1 MSREPPDVDP
11 VAADGGRPP
20 DSDTADGDAT
30 GDPTPGP
37 AGEVP
42 TVSRD
47 VRLGEADAADFT
59 AADTAPVA
67 DASVASLLATLDGGD
82 APARRRAALALA
94 ERDLPRRA
102 LDALAVA
109 GSDDADSEVRQFAVE
124 ALGEAGGDRAAVRE
138 ALADPDPWVRA
149 EAVVALDHLDRE
161 AAADAVERALDDDH
175 PAVRRNALIS
185 LVRVRGEAMR
195 PALLDALSDPSDRVR
210 EWAAKLLG
218 EVDGDDVRTALAE
231 AAAADES
238 DVVRDAAARALDG
251 DGDAPAG
258 SFDEVASAADGL
270 DVLNRPPD
278 R

>member
-102 LDALAVA
+102 LDAL
-109 GSDDADSEVRQFAVE
+109 
-124 ALGEAGGDRAAVRE
+124 
-138 ALADPDPWVRA
+138 
-149 EAVVALDHLDRE
+149 
-161 AAADAVERALDDDH
+161 
-175 PAVRRNALIS
+175 
-185 LVRVRGEAMR
+185 
-195 PALLDALSDPSDRVR
+195 SDPSDRVR